1 MANVHPVGMA
11 KENTGMGIDEV
22 YRLIK
27 EDLHAVE
34 EEFKKH
40 LRSKVYLI
48 AKVGEYILM
57 SGGKRFRPSLLILS
71 SRLCGYTGKECIT
84 LGSII
89 EFIHTATLLH
99 DDVVDNAQLRRGKA
113 SANVVWGNGASVL
126 VGDFLFSKSFY
137 LLVESKNLNILQV
150 MSRTTTQMAEGEVL
164 QLLKCSDVTT
174 TQEEYIAVIVNKTAS
189 LISAACE
196 IGAILGGAGDRERE
210 ALARFGLNLGIAF
223 QLMDDCLDYT
233 SKNEELGKAIGN
245 DLREG
250 KVTLPLIHTLKLCS
264 EEEKRV
270 IVSAVEGDELT
281 EEHFLEVIA
290 LIRKYKGIEYTRD
303 LAIDYIE
310 KAKEHLYTFE
320 PTIYRSALLAIA
332 DYVIER
338 RY

>member
-1 MANVHPVGMA
+1 MANTQAEVAKKETPMA
-11 KENTGMGIDEV
+11 IDDV
-22 YRLIK
+22 YQLIK
-27 EDLHAVE
+27 GDLQAVE
-34 EEFKKH
+34 DEFRKH
-40 LRSKVYLI
+40 LRSRVYLI
-48 AKVGEYILM
+48 RKVGEYILM

-71 SRLCGYTGKECIT
+71 SRLCGYAGRDCIP

-99 DDVVDNAQLRRGKA
+99 DDVVDNAQLRRGRA

-137 LLVESKNLNILQV
+137 LLVESRDLRVLQV
-150 MSRTTTQMAEGEVL
+150 MARTTTQMAEGEVL

-196 IGAILGGAGDRERE
+196 IGAILGGAGKEERE
-210 ALARFGLNLGIAF
+210 ALAEFGLNLGIAF

-233 SKNEELGKAIGN
+233 SKDEELGKAVGN

-250 KVTLPLIHTLKLCS
+250 KVTLPLIHTLRNCS
-264 EEEKRV
+264 QEEREV
-270 IVSAVEGDELT
+270 IVSAVEGDDLT
-281 EEHFLEVIA
+281 EDHFQEVIA
-290 LIRKYKGIEYTRD
+290 LIRRYRGIEYTRD
-303 LAIDYIE
+303 LAAEYIE
-310 KAKEHLYTFE
+310 KAKEFLHIFA
-320 PTIYRSALLAIA
+320 PTIYRSALLTVA